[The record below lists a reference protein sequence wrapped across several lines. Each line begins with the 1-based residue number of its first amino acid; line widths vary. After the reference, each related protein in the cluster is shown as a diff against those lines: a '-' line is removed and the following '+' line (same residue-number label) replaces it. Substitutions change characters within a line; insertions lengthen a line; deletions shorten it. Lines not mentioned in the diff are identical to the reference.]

1 MQKISKF
8 KTASVYAR
16 AWLDAAKDKKIE
28 DKAFEEAKL
37 LKAAYNQ
44 DSALWNLLAAPGD
57 DRKIQGK
64 IIENLAK
71 KTNLSS
77 ITAETLALIAE
88 NGKLKATGLILDE
101 FIKLYY
107 QDKGIVEV
115 RVETAVELTAAQDK
129 KLRSVLETKLK
140 APILLEYTVKPEVLG
155 GLRVRFKSFLIDD
168 TLESKLG
175 RIGQLIKSGSQ

>member
-1 MQKISKF
+1 M
-8 KTASVYAR
+8 
-16 AWLDAAKDKKIE
+16 
-28 DKAFEEAKL
+28 
-37 LKAAYNQ
+37 
-44 DSALWNLLAAPGD
+44 
-57 DRKIQGK
+57 
-64 IIENLAK
+64 
-71 KTNLSS
+71 
-77 ITAETLALIAE
+77 
-88 NGKLKATGLILDE
+88 ATGLILDE

-140 APILLEYTVKPEVLG
+140 APSLLVYTVKPEVLG